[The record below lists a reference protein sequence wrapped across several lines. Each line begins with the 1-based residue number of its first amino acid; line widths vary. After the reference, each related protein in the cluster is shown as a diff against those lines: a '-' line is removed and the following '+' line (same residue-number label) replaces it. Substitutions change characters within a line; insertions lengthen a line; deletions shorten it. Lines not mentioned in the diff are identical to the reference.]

1 VTHKIILMAHVN
13 TSEAGNCE
21 RLQKNLLNSVKQ
33 CQKRF
38 GSSSEIATE
47 YDLEVANLCQCIEAI
62 LSHGLKPIIS
72 EDKSSLLKRQVTKI
86 VTGRSDG
93 DKNPNCLVPFWCFVK
108 EILNDSEIQ
117 RFDLLTNV
125 RNDYGRGKAWLR
137 ASINER
143 CLEKYMSLCINNE
156 KLTNQFYEKWAFM
169 TNSERNSILPNTA
182 AGLSSIVFALNID
195 RLEFNKNVLDSTC
208 NEPIID
214 GDGDLLL
221 KKENSGK
228 VKKIKANVI
237 NFDQSVDNIQTAEE
251 VKTDEDVILAAG
263 DEAIAVSSNSYDKI
277 TGYFIGEFEDL
288 PSTENELEN
297 RLRKL
302 SPINERTE
310 AYEVFVPISSLS
322 PPCDTDDESKSIESN
337 DDSNSLNMYNDSK
350 NQILLLEEQYKK
362 NINNLETKL
371 TDLIRENDL
380 LKHQL
385 RKYVSAV
392 QLMKQDEN
400 ESEEAKL
407 YQQKLIQVAEMHS
420 ELIELNGRLNEQI
433 IAKDHCITKLR
444 TELVSLRGP
453 LPSDE
458 IPHTNIHLW
467 VPSAFLIGRIN
478 DPHHVYQIHVRILNE
493 EWNVYRRYSQFTEF
507 HKELKKQYNVV
518 SSISLP
524 PKKTIGNKGA
534 NFVEE
539 RRKKLQVYLRQVMN
553 FLITINQILANC
565 PNKYKLVSLVPFFSE
580 QYKQSNGGKR
590 LWLNLG
596 CLMPQN
602 SVVDLNSSSQPL
614 YTGL

>member
-1 VTHKIILMAHVN
+1 MAHVN
-13 TSEAGNCE
+13 TSEAGRCE

-38 GSSSEIATE
+38 GSSPEIATE
-47 YDLEVANLCQCIEAI
+47 SDQEVASLCQCLEAV
-62 LSHGLKPIIS
+62 LSHGLKS
-72 EDKSSLLKRQVTKI
+72 VNAEDKSSLLKRQVSKI
-86 VTGRSDG
+86 VTGLSDG
-93 DKNPNCLVPFWCFVK
+93 DKNQNRLVPFWCFVK
-108 EILNDSEIQ
+108 GVLSEPEIQ
-117 RFDLLTNV
+117 RFDFLTNV
-125 RNDYGRGKAWLR
+125 KNDYGKGKSWLR

-143 CLEKYMSLCINNE
+143 CLEKYMHLCINNE
-156 KLTNQFYEKWAFM
+156 KLINQFYEKWAFM
-169 TNSERNSILPNTA
+169 SNSEKNSILPITA

-195 RLEFNKNVLDSTC
+195 KLEFNKDVLDSTF

-221 KKENSGK
+221 KKENSGNI
-228 VKKIKANVI
+228 KKIKANVI
-237 NFDQSVDNIQTAEE
+237 NFDQSITEIQTAEE
-251 VKTDEDVILAAG
+251 VKSDEDVILAVG
-263 DEAIAVSSNSYDKI
+263 DEAAATSSYNNI

-297 RLRKL
+297 RLRRL
-302 SPINERTE
+302 STINETNE
-310 AYEVFVPISSLS
+310 VYEVFVPVSSLS
-322 PPCDTDDESKSIESN
+322 PPCDTDDESKSVGSN
-337 DDSNSLNMYNDSK
+337 EDTSSLNRFNESK
-350 NQILLLEEQYKK
+350 DQMLILEKEYKE
-362 NINNLETKL
+362 NISEFETRIA
-371 TDLIRENDL
+371 DLIRENDL

-400 ESEEAKL
+400 ESEEVKL

-420 ELIELNGRLNEQI
+420 ELIELNGRLNDQI
-433 IAKDHCITKLR
+433 IAKDNYITKLR

-467 VPSAFLIGRIN
+467 VPSAFLVGRIN

-507 HKELKKQYNVV
+507 HKQIKKQYNVV
-518 SSISLP
+518 STIILP

-539 RRKKLQVYLRQVMN
+539 
-553 FLITINQILANC
+553 
-565 PNKYKLVSLVPFFSE
+565 
-580 QYKQSNGGKR
+580 
-590 LWLNLG
+590 
-596 CLMPQN
+596 
-602 SVVDLNSSSQPL
+602 
-614 YTGL
+614 

>member
-1 VTHKIILMAHVN
+1 MAHVI
-13 TSEAGNCE
+13 TSEAGKCE

-47 YDLEVANLCQCIEAI
+47 IDLEVANLCHCLEAI
-62 LSHGLKPIIS
+62 LSHGMKS
-72 EDKSSLLKRQVTKI
+72 KTNAEDKSSLLKRQVSKI
-86 VTGRSDG
+86 VTGLSDG
-93 DKNPNCLVPFWCFVK
+93 DKSQNRLVPFWCFIK
-108 EILNDSEIQ
+108 EILNEAEIQ
-117 RFDLLTNV
+117 RFDSLANIK
-125 RNDYGRGKAWLR
+125 NDYGRGKAWLR

-143 CLEKYMSLCINNE
+143 CLEKYMHLCIKNE
-156 KLTNQFYEKWAFM
+156 KLINQYYEKWAFM
-169 TNSERNSILPNTA
+169 SNSEKNSILPNTA

-195 RLEFNKNVLDSTC
+195 KLEFNKDVLDLTL

-214 GDGDLLL
+214 GDVDSVL
-221 KKENSGK
+221 KKESNGKIKK
-228 VKKIKANVI
+228 VKAKVI
-237 NFDQSVDNIQTAEE
+237 NFDSSEDDIQTAEE
-251 VKTDEDVILAAG
+251 VKSDEDVIMAVG
-263 DEAIAVSSNSYDKI
+263 DEATSISTSSYDKI

-302 SPINERTE
+302 SPIEE
-310 AYEVFVPISSLS
+310 MKAYEVFVPVSSLS
-322 PPCDTDDESKSIESN
+322 PPCDTDDESKSIGSN
-337 DDSNSLNMYNDSK
+337 DENNSLCKFDESK
-350 NQILLLEEQYKK
+350 DHIFFLEKQYKE
-362 NINNLETKL
+362 NISELETKI

-420 ELIELNGRLNEQI
+420 ELIELNSRLNNTI

-467 VPSAFLIGRIN
+467 VPSAFLVGRIS

-539 RRKKLQVYLRQVMN
+539 RRKKLQIYLRQIMN
-553 FLITINQILANC
+553 FLITINRVLANS
-565 PNKYKLVSLVPFFSE
+565 PNKYKLVNLVPFFSE
-580 QYKQSNGGKR
+580 QYNQSFCGKR
-590 LWLNLG
+590 SWLNLS

-602 SVVDLNSSSQPL
+602 SVVDLNTRSQPH

>member
-1 VTHKIILMAHVN
+1 MAHVN
-13 TSEAGNCE
+13 TSEAGKCE

-47 YDLEVANLCQCIEAI
+47 TDQEVSNLCQCIEAI
-62 LSHGLKPIIS
+62 LSHGLKSINT

-86 VTGRSDG
+86 VTGLSDG
-93 DKNPNCLVPFWCFVK
+93 DKSQNRLIPFWCFVK
-108 EILNDSEIQ
+108 EILNEPEIQ
-117 RFDLLTNV
+117 RFNLLSNIK
-125 RNDYGRGKAWLR
+125 NDYGRGKAWLR

-143 CLEKYMSLCINNE
+143 CLEKYMHLCINNE
-156 KLTNQFYEKWAFM
+156 NLINRFYEKWAFM
-169 TNSERNSILPNTA
+169 CNTEKNSILPITA
-182 AGLSSIVFALNID
+182 AGLSSIVFALAID
-195 RLEFNKNVLDSTC
+195 KIEFNKDVLDFTF
-208 NEPIID
+208 NEPIIY
-214 GDGDLLL
+214 GDSNLIL

-228 VKKIKANVI
+228 LKKIKANVI
-237 NFDQSVDNIQTAEE
+237 NFDQSEDDIQTAEE
-251 VKTDEDVILAAG
+251 VKSDNDVLLAVS
-263 DEAIAVSSNSYDKI
+263 DEAAAESITSYDTI

-288 PSTENELEN
+288 PSTEKDLEN

-302 SPINERTE
+302 STINENTDS
-310 AYEVFVPISSLS
+310 YEVFVPVSSLS
-322 PPCDTDDESKSIESN
+322 PPCDTDDESKSMGSN
-337 DDSNSLNMYNDSK
+337 EDSNSLHRFDESRD
-350 NQILLLEEQYKK
+350 QLLILEKQYQGD
-362 NINNLETKL
+362 INGLKTKI
-371 TDLIRENDL
+371 TDLTRENDL

-420 ELIELNGRLNEQI
+420 ELIELNGRLNNQI

-467 VPSAFLIGRIN
+467 VPSAFLVGRIN

-507 HKELKKQYNVV
+507 HKQLKKQYNVV
-518 SSISLP
+518 STISLP

-539 RRKKLQVYLRQVMN
+539 RRKKLQIYLRQIMN
-553 FLITINQILANC
+553 FLITINRILANS
-565 PNKYKLVSLVPFFSE
+565 PNKYNLVTLVPFFSE
-580 QYKQSNGGKR
+580 QYNQSYSGK
-590 LWLNLG
+590 LTWLNVS
-596 CLMPQN
+596 CLMAQN
-602 SVVDLNSSSQPL
+602 SVVDLNSSSSHHQ